1 MGIFGNNYNATFG
14 DAEDGPRVG
23 TPKIHEWGYSVI
35 TATRLLAMQKMIH
48 EWGPGKSTNGDFRP
62 LSRANGREQ
71 RFFLRME
78 DIDAKNLRMEISHD
92 ELLQCELEKL
102 INCSRRDCHTRP
114 LTRTTR
120 VVMSSGLHAEDREYK
135 ILAIRLLRDG
145 RKRPPRR
152 CASR

>member
-1 MGIFGNNYNATFG
+1 MISNNFSDCDMNRILVSDADAKRLRITFLK
-14 DAEDGPRVG
+14 DFRMDLELHVPERVMRFWFSCALAEREERVG
-23 TPKIHEWGYSVI
+23 RK
-35 TATRLLAMQKMIH
+35 
-48 EWGPGKSTNGDFRP
+48 
-62 LSRANGREQ
+62 
-71 RFFLRME
+71 
-78 DIDAKNLRMEISHD
+78 KNNDLNDD

-152 CASR
+152 CASRWYLIQKMDVF